1 MSDHERIWLQPEC
14 CACPTDGR
22 LWCQDPDPVDCEDGV
37 PWTEYIRA
45 DIAEKRE
52 AELVEFAKGVVN
64 DCLLRALSGSDENLR
79 TPDGCIRWGR
89 VEREIGE
96 GIEAFSKALD
106 KHEKEQGD
114 D

>member
-1 MSDHERIWLQPEC
+1 MSDHKRIWLQPEC

-52 AELVEFAKGVVN
+52 AELVE
-64 DCLLRALSGSDENLR
+64 ALKAARQFIVLEGFPIGWNVSRIDSVLAPPR
-79 TPDGCIRWGR
+79 SLP
-89 VEREIGE
+89 REGE
-96 GIEAFSKALD
+96 
-106 KHEKEQGD
+106 
-114 D
+114 